1 MTILARQVLQPCA
14 SLKRAL
20 VAFLGIAI
28 LCGSSTLLAQEESNQ
43 EMEVIV
49 VTAQKRE
56 QSVLEVPFAIS
67 AVGQDEI
74 EAAGVN
80 SMADIFRR
88 VPSLAVIDQGAARK
102 NVIIRG
108 IQTDTSTESSVNDV
122 YLDEQRITS
131 VIATADPR
139 TFDMER
145 VEVLRGPQGTLFG
158 GGSFS
163 GTMRYIT
170 NRANVAEFE
179 TNVAASLS
187 STAEAA
193 GPNYSFDGMVNIPVV
208 EDRFAVRLVGYSA
221 TDSGYLSN
229 SLLGFD
235 DVAGIDNNGARVGL
249 RWTPNDRLTID
260 YKYLFQ
266 DLQQNGFPEARGA
279 DPDDLEQ
286 GGVTLTEERLTS
298 KLRISDLTWNYDL
311 DFATLTSA
319 TGYLQFDFL
328 RRNDESLGFIRDVLG
343 YDDLSTA
350 DALAMAP
357 SALRLFVNDD
367 NDNYTFTQEVR
378 LASNIDPDDRF
389 AWLAGSYYEIG
400 DESVGLTEALAPGGG
415 ALFDNANYNGS
426 PADFFFMEQFVT
438 ELEQLAFFGEVT
450 WFASDRLQATVG
462 YRMSEFES
470 SFIADEFFGDEADD
484 DGNVFM
490 DIYAPDPPPKE
501 THHTYKFNLS
511 YDLNDDI
518 MVYFQSAEGFQLG
531 SSGIAPA
538 LSPRCEQLIENYLDN
553 RGLGYLLQDGRLP
566 GTKSD
571 ELLTREVGAKGVFAN
586 GRGTFMA
593 GFFHG
598 DWKDIQVYVEIPPI
612 NGECEFGFG
621 ANAAAATSV
630 GWEAEFSYA
639 FTDRLTLSGAGSI
652 VDASIDKDEPD
663 LEARKGDR
671 LPGSPDMQLS
681 LSGDYVWPLP
691 NGNQAFVRVDAQYIG
706 EIIGS
711 FTLDDE
717 RTVSGNYGLANL
729 RVGMQ
734 SERYEWSFFAD
745 NLADNRA
752 LVFSDGL
759 NDVFRT
765 TIMLQPRTIGLQF
778 RSRF

>member
-28 LCGSSTLLAQEESNQ
+28 LCGSSTLLAQEEGNQ

-235 DVAGIDNNGARVGL
+235 DVAGIDNNGARIGL

-378 LASNIDPDDRF
+378 LASNIDSDDRF

-438 ELEQLAFFGEVT
+438 ELEQFAFFGEIT

-490 DIYAPDPPPKE
+490 DVYAPDPPPKE

-511 YDLNDDI
+511 YDLNDDV

-652 VDASIDKDEPD
+652 VDATIDKDEPD